1 MSELTN
7 VDRGKLTLPGSDPYS
22 EGVPSPRALVP
33 AALVLLLL
41 LGGISLIAAVMPSSW
56 TALTAQ
62 PAPGDRLYLKLDGV
76 TGEARDTDHSGE
88 LSIQSFTWTMTRSTD
103 SSVRPQMKEFHVVM
117 HADTGTPVLLRK
129 SAARERIAKAVV
141 SVRNSWGQDYM
152 TWTLADV
159 FITSFQVEEI
169 AGQSKPQVT
178 FDLLSTKIDVE
189 YRTPFSNGALGPAV
203 RSGWDSKG
211 G

>member
-1 MSELTN
+1 M
-7 VDRGKLTLPGSDPYS
+7 TLPGSGPYS
-22 EGVPSPRALVP
+22 DGVPSPRALVP

-41 LGGISLIAAVMPSSW
+41 LGGVLLITSGMPSSW

-62 PAPGDRLYLKLDGV
+62 PAPGDRLYLKLDGI

-103 SSVRPQMKEFHVVM
+103 SSVKPQMKEFRVVM
-117 HADTGTPVLLRK
+117 HADTATPVLLRK

-152 TWTLADV
+152 LWTLSDA

-178 FDLLSTKIDVE
+178 FDLLSTKIDTE
-189 YRTPFSNGALGPAV
+189 YRTPLSNGALGPAV
-203 RSGWDSKG
+203 KAGWDAKG
-211 G
+211 NQ